1 MKCTFDID
9 PKYKEL
15 EVRVCSD
22 RETKEAKEVFRTVQD
37 FFDRTLMA
45 YRENEAI
52 PINGKDI
59 IRIFGQNKKVYVT
72 TAEGTFL
79 LHERLY
85 ELEEKLDST
94 KFLRISGSEIVN
106 LYKIERLDTGITGT
120 IRMYLQ
126 ENMETYVS
134 RRYVTKIKKALGI

>member
-22 RETKEAKEVFRTVQD
+22 RETKEAKEVFRAVQD
-37 FFDRTLMA
+37 FFDQTLMA
-45 YRENEAI
+45 YGENEAI

-59 IRIFGQNKKVYVT
+59 IRIFGQNKKVYIT

>member
-1 MKCTFDID
+1 MKCTFDIN
-9 PKYKEL
+9 PKYGEL
-15 EVRVCSD
+15 EVRVCSGQD
-22 RETKEAKEVFRTVQD
+22 TKQARDTYKVVQSI
-37 FFDRTLMA
+37 FDLSLMA
-45 YRENEAI
+45 YGENATI

-59 IRIFGQNKKVYVT
+59 IRIFGQNKKVYVA
-72 TAEGTFL
+72 TAKGTFL

-106 LYKIERLDTGITGT
+106 LQKIERLDTGITGT
-120 IRMYLQ
+120 IKMYLQ

>member
-1 MKCTFDID
+1 MKCTFDIN

-15 EVRVCSD
+15 EVKVCNGQD
-22 RETKEAKEVFRTVQD
+22 TKQARDTYKAVQSI
-37 FFDRTLMA
+37 FDLSLMA
-45 YRENEAI
+45 YLENEAI

-59 IRIFGQNKKVYVT
+59 IRIFGQNKKVYVAT
-72 TAEGTFL
+72 DKGIFL

-85 ELEEKLDST
+85 ELEEKLDGT

-106 LYKIERLDTGITGT
+106 LQKIERLDTGITGT
-120 IRMYLQ
+120 IKMYLQ

>member
-22 RETKEAKEVFRTVQD
+22 RETGEAKEVFRTVQD
-37 FFDRTLMA
+37 IFDLSLMA
-45 YRENEAI
+45 YGENKAI
-52 PINGKDI
+52 PIKGKDI
-59 IRIFGQNKKVYVT
+59 IRIFGQNKKIYVA

-106 LYKIERLDTGITGT
+106 LQKIVRLDTGVTGT
-120 IRMYLQ
+120 IKMYLQ

-134 RRYVTKIKKALGI
+134 RRYVAKIKKALGI

>member
-1 MKCTFDID
+1 MKCTLDIN
-9 PKYKEL
+9 PKYEEL
-15 EVRVCSD
+15 EVRVCSG
-22 RETKEAKEVFRTVQD
+22 RETHEAKEVFGTIQNI
-37 FFDRTLMA
+37 FDLSVMA
-45 YRENEAI
+45 YRENEVL
-52 PINGKDI
+52 PISGKDV
-59 IRIFGQNKKVYVT
+59 IRIFGQNKKVYVA

-85 ELEEKLDST
+85 ELEEKLDGT

-106 LYKIERLDTGITGT
+106 LHKIERLDTGITGT
-120 IRMYLQ
+120 IKMYLQ